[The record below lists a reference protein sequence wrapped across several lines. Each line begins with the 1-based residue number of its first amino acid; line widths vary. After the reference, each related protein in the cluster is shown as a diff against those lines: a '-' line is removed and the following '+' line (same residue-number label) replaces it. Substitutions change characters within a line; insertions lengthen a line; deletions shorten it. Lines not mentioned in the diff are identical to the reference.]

1 MAKADISELSV
12 NQMYFNYN
20 LHSFLK
26 TRLTPLDN
34 KGNKVK
40 HIPTLSKILN

>member
-34 KGNKVK
+34 KVK